1 MVSSIYI
8 PYIAPSLYPA
18 FAIDKI
24 KHTFQTLDLGT
35 VSHVLLEALHE
46 GEEEAEDEPVA
57 HKAYV
62 FFSTWN
68 TANVAACNIAARLA
82 RREAALVV
90 YADPH
95 TWTLLPLGRSRMLS
109 AEASEHRSS
118 EAAC

>member
-24 KHTFQTLDLGT
+24 KHTFETLDLGT
-35 VSHVLLEALHE
+35 VSHVLLEPLHE
-46 GEEEAEDEPVA
+46 GAYPPDDEPLP

-68 TANVAACNIAARLA
+68 TASVAACNIAERLA
-82 RREAALVV
+82 RRQEALIV

-95 TWTLLPLGRSRMLS
+95 AWTLLPLGTSCRL
-109 AEASEHRSS
+109 EE
-118 EAAC
+118 EDEQ